1 MDQKY
6 LYLAI
11 DFFSIL
17 FPFIFSFY
25 SKHNFSKKWKYAF
38 PGILLTALFF
48 IIWDEWFTQMGVWG
62 FNPRYLTGIKLSSLP
77 IEEILFFICIPYA
90 CMFTYEAVNYLIKWR
105 MDERT
110 TNFISDALIFGLFI
124 SGILTWGKWYTSL
137 TCILTAVFIFLH
149 RRIWKS
155 DYAGKFYFAYL
166 FILIPFFIVNGILTG
181 TGIEE
186 EVVWYNNNEN
196 LGLRMG
202 TIPVEDTIYG
212 MLMLFMSISI
222 FEYLQKKKGPA
233 KAPLS

>member
-25 SKHNFSKKWKYAF
+25 SKHNFSKKWRYAF

-48 IIWDEWFTQMGVWG
+48 IVWDEWFTQMGVWG

-110 TNFISDALIFGLFI
+110 TNFISDLLIFGLFI
-124 SGILTWGKWYTSL
+124 AGILTWGKWYTSL
-137 TCILTAVFIFLH
+137 TCLLTAAFVFLH
-149 RRIWKS
+149 RRVWKS

-196 LGLRMG
+196 LGIRMG

-222 FEYLQKKKGPA
+222 FEYLQKKKGPV